1 MNKVVWLSLV
11 MVWSILIYA
20 STVVSDLRKEL
31 REVKET
37 QERQILKYHFDKFG
51 ADDARMRDYCR
62 LIHAIGE
69 VYGLTTADEICR
81 LICWS
86 ATITHGMPF
95 AQRRLRTRKG
105 PDGDHLQEAKTRAPC

>member
-1 MNKVVWLSLV
+1 MNKVIWLSFI
-11 MVWSILIYA
+11 MVWSALFAA

-37 QERQILKYHFDKFG
+37 QERQTLKYHFDKFG

-69 VYGLTTADEICR
+69 VYGLTTEDEMCR
-81 LICWS
+81 LIYWS
-86 ATITHGMPF
+86 GTITNGMPF
-95 AQRRLRTRKG
+95 AERRLRIRKG
-105 PDGDHLQEAKTRAPC
+105 LDGDGLQEVKK

>member
-1 MNKVVWLSLV
+1 MNKVVWLSLI
-11 MVWSILIYA
+11 MVWSILFYI

-31 REVKET
+31 REVKDK

-69 VYGLTTADEICR
+69 VYGLTTEDEICR

-86 ATITHGMPF
+86 GTITNGMPF
-95 AQRRLRTRKG
+95 AERRLRIRKG
-105 PDGDHLQEAKTRAPC
+105 LDGDDLQEVKK

>member
-1 MNKVVWLSLV
+1 MNKVVWLSLI
-11 MVWSILIYA
+11 MAWSILLYV

-51 ADDARMRDYCR
+51 AEDARMRDYCR

-69 VYGLTTADEICR
+69 VYGLTTEDEMCR
-81 LICWS
+81 LIYWS
-86 ATITHGMPF
+86 GTITNGMPF
-95 AQRRLRTRKG
+95 AERRLRIRKG
-105 PDGDHLQEAKTRAPC
+105 LDGDYWQEVKK